1 MREKSMN
8 ELNLTANLIL
18 RKHKEQSAL
27 PVRERDWEK
36 IEQMVSDINNAN
48 STFPLLASLV
58 FGVAFSITSLLLLI
72 LVGGAELASV
82 NMIGGNFVVSVIV
95 GIAIALF
102 ILARQQKATMARAIG
117 RVLGEM
123 DMVQKEFNPVSMA
136 TQVTEEVKGSTAS
149 VADQF
154 LK

>member
-1 MREKSMN
+1 MN

-36 IEQMVSDINNAN
+36 IEELVSQINSVN
-48 STFPLLASLV
+48 SMFQILASLV
-58 FGVAFSITSLLLLI
+58 FGVSFSIITLLVLI
-72 LVGGAELASV
+72 AVGDAGMDSAAVVS
-82 NMIGGNFVVSVIV
+82 GNFVVSVIV
-95 GIAIALF
+95 GIAIALT
-102 ILARQQKATMARAIG
+102 ILARQQRSNVAKAIDV
-117 RVLGEM
+117 VLNEM
-123 DMVQKEFNPVSMA
+123 DLVQKEFSPVSMA
-136 TQVTEEVKGSTAS
+136 TQVSEDVKESGAS

>member
-1 MREKSMN
+1 MN

-36 IEQMVSDINNAN
+36 IEDLVSKINSVN
-48 STFPLLASLV
+48 SMFQILASLV
-58 FGVAFSITSLLLLI
+58 FGVSFSIITLLI
-72 LVGGAELASV
+72 LMAVGGAGIDSAAIIS
-82 NMIGGNFVVSVIV
+82 GNFVVSVVV
-95 GIAIALF
+95 GIAIALT
-102 ILARQQKATMARAIG
+102 ILARQQRTNVSKAVDV
-117 RVLGEM
+117 VLSEM
-123 DMVQKEFNPVSMA
+123 DMVQKEFSPVSMA
-136 TQVTEEVKGSTAS
+136 TQVTEEVKDSGTS

>member
-1 MREKSMN
+1 MN

-36 IEQMVSDINNAN
+36 IEDMVSNINQVNT
-48 STFPLLASLV
+48 TFQIMASLV
-58 FGVAFSITSLLLLI
+58 FGLSFSIVTLLLL
-72 LVGGAELASV
+72 LFVGNAEISTV
-82 NMIGGNFVVSVIV
+82 NMISGNFVISAIV

-102 ILARQQKATMARAIG
+102 IFARQQRANVVRAVD
-117 RVLGEM
+117 RVLNEM
-123 DMVQKEFNPVSMA
+123 DLVQKEFNPVNMA
-136 TQVTEEVKGSTAS
+136 TQVTEEVEESSTS

>member
-1 MREKSMN
+1 MN

-36 IEQMVSDINNAN
+36 IEQMVSDINKNA

-58 FGVAFSITSLLLLI
+58 FGVAFSIISLLLLMT
-72 LVGGAELASV
+72 VGGAAIQSV
-82 NMIGGNFVVSVIV
+82 SLISGNFVVSVVV

-102 ILARQQKATMARAIG
+102 ILARQQRAVMGRAID
-117 RVLGEM
+117 RVLSEM
-123 DMVQKEFNPVSMA
+123 DMVQKEFSPVNMA
-136 TQVTEEVKGSTAS
+136 TQVTEEVKESGAS

>member
-1 MREKSMN
+1 MN

-36 IEQMVSDINNAN
+36 IEELVSKINSVN
-48 STFPLLASLV
+48 SMFQILASLV
-58 FGVAFSITSLLLLI
+58 FGVSFSIVTLLVLMW
-72 LVGGAELASV
+72 VGGTGIESAAT
-82 NMIGGNFVVSVIV
+82 ITGNFVVSVIV
-95 GIAIALF
+95 GIAIALT
-102 ILARQQKATMARAIG
+102 ILARQQRANVAKAIDV
-117 RVLGEM
+117 VLNEM
-123 DMVQKEFNPVSMA
+123 DLVQKEFSPVSMA
-136 TQVTEEVKGSTAS
+136 TEVTEEVKDSSTS

>member
-1 MREKSMN
+1 MN

-36 IEQMVSDINNAN
+36 IEDLVSKINSVN
-48 STFPLLASLV
+48 SMFQILASLV
-58 FGVAFSITSLLLLI
+58 FGVSFSIITLLI
-72 LVGGAELASV
+72 LLGVGGTGMESV
-82 NMIGGNFVVSVIV
+82 STITGNFVVSVVV
-95 GIAIALF
+95 GIATALT
-102 ILARQQKATMARAIG
+102 ILARQQRANVAKAIDV
-117 RVLGEM
+117 VLNEM
-123 DMVQKEFNPVSMA
+123 DLVQKEFSPVNMA
-136 TQVTEEVKGSTAS
+136 TQITEEVKDSSAS

>member
-1 MREKSMN
+1 MN

-36 IEQMVSDINNAN
+36 IELMVSDINKNA
-48 STFPLLASLV
+48 STFPILASLV
-58 FGVAFSITSLLLLI
+58 FGVAFSIVSLLLLI
-72 LVGGAELASV
+72 AVGGAEVQSV
-82 NMIGGNFVVSVIV
+82 SMISGNFVVSVII

-102 ILARQQKATMARAIG
+102 ILARQQRAVMGRAID
-117 RVLGEM
+117 RVLNEM
-123 DMVQKEFNPVSMA
+123 DLVQKEFTPVNMA
-136 TQVTEEVKGSTAS
+136 TQITEEVKESGAS

>member
-1 MREKSMN
+1 MN

-36 IEQMVSDINNAN
+36 IEELVSKINSVN
-48 STFPLLASLV
+48 SLFQILASLV
-58 FGVAFSITSLLLLI
+58 FGVSFSIVTLLI
-72 LVGGAELASV
+72 LLGVGGSGMESAATV
-82 NMIGGNFVVSVIV
+82 TGNFVVSVIV
-95 GIAIALF
+95 GIAIALT
-102 ILARQQKATMARAIG
+102 ILARQQRANVAQAIDV
-117 RVLGEM
+117 VLNEM
-123 DMVQKEFNPVSMA
+123 DLVQKEFSPVSMA
-136 TQVTEEVKGSTAS
+136 TQVTEEVKDSSSS

>member
-1 MREKSMN
+1 MS

-36 IEQMVSDINNAN
+36 IEIMVNSINTVT
-48 STFPLLASLV
+48 STFQILASLV
-58 FGVAFSITSLLLLI
+58 FGLSFSIIAMLLLI
-72 LVGGAELASV
+72 MRGGGDIGSVGTMS
-82 NMIGGNFVVSVIV
+82 GNFVVSVIV

-102 ILARQQKATMARAIG
+102 ILARQQGINVAHAVDTVIN
-117 RVLGEM
+117 EM
-123 DMVQKEFNPVSMA
+123 DLVQKEFSAVSMA
-136 TQVTEEVKGSTAS
+136 TTVTEEVTEDGKS

>member
-1 MREKSMN
+1 MN

-36 IEQMVSDINNAN
+36 IEDLVSKINSVN
-48 STFPLLASLV
+48 SMFQILASLV
-58 FGVAFSITSLLLLI
+58 FGVSFSIITLLVLMW
-72 LVGGAELASV
+72 VGGTGVESAATV
-82 NMIGGNFVVSVIV
+82 TGNFVVSVIV
-95 GIAIALF
+95 GIAIALT
-102 ILARQQKATMARAIG
+102 ILARQQRANVSKAIDV
-117 RVLGEM
+117 VLNEM
-123 DMVQKEFNPVSMA
+123 DLVQKEFSPVAMA
-136 TQVTEEVKGSTAS
+136 TQITEEVKDSSTS

>member
-1 MREKSMN
+1 MN

-36 IEQMVSDINNAN
+36 IEDMVSNINQVNT
-48 STFPLLASLV
+48 TFQILASLV
-58 FGVAFSITSLLLLI
+58 FGVSFSIVTLLLLL
-72 LVGGAELASV
+72 LVGNAEISSV
-82 NMIGGNFVVSVIV
+82 NLISGNFVISAIV

-102 ILARQQKATMARAIG
+102 IFARQQRANVMRAVD
-117 RVLGEM
+117 RVLNEM
-123 DMVQKEFNPVSMA
+123 DLVQKEFNPVNMA
-136 TQVTEEVKGSTAS
+136 TQVTEEVEENSTS

>member
-1 MREKSMN
+1 MN

-36 IEQMVSDINNAN
+36 IEELVSKINSVN
-48 STFPLLASLV
+48 SMFQILASLV
-58 FGVAFSITSLLLLI
+58 FGVSFSIVTLLVLMW
-72 LVGGAELASV
+72 VGGTGVESAAT
-82 NMIGGNFVVSVIV
+82 ITGNFVMSVIV
-95 GIAIALF
+95 GIATALT
-102 ILARQQKATMARAIG
+102 ILARQQRANVTKAIDV
-117 RVLGEM
+117 VLNEM
-123 DMVQKEFNPVSMA
+123 DLVQKEFSPVSMA
-136 TQVTEEVKGSTAS
+136 TQVTEEVKDSGTS

>member
-1 MREKSMN
+1 MN

-36 IEQMVSDINNAN
+36 IEDLVSKINSVN
-48 STFPLLASLV
+48 SLFQILASLV
-58 FGVAFSITSLLLLI
+58 FGVSFSIVTLLVLI
-72 LVGGAELASV
+72 TVGGGDMTTAAMV
-82 NMIGGNFVVSVIV
+82 TGNFVVSVIV
-95 GIAIALF
+95 GIAIALT
-102 ILARQQKATMARAIG
+102 ILARQQRTNVSKAIEV
-117 RVLGEM
+117 VLNEM
-123 DMVQKEFNPVSMA
+123 DLVQKEFNPVAMA
-136 TQVTEEVKGSTAS
+136 TQVTEEVKEEGTS